1 MLGSAV
7 NPLETTLQHLK
18 DNNIGYFRHLFRA
31 WRWAFILFVHG
42 LLPDVWQTKVG
53 DEMMQEKINKQ

>member
-1 MLGSAV
+1 MV
-7 NPLETTLQHLK
+7 MQRLETIQLSHLN

-42 LLPDVWQTKVG
+42 LLPEVWQTKVG
-53 DEMMQEKINKQ
+53 DEIEQERNK